1 MYVYVLDRHVCASFD
16 VIYSHYRRFNQA
28 GQVLKIPLVSSR
40 HARTR
45 AAAQAQFPKFMYN
58 SLVVCNVPF
67 CKTCNYDAN
76 RVKYT
81 GQYSVSEFMPFN
93 LKKYW
98 LVEVGVNR
106 LTAGSGVARVDH
118 RLFKN

>member
-1 MYVYVLDRHVCASFD
+1 MFAHRLTLFIVIIEGLTKPDR
-16 VIYSHYRRFNQA
+16 YS
-28 GQVLKIPLVSSR
+28 KSPLVSPR

-45 AAAQAQFPKFMYN
+45 AAAQAQFPNFMYN

-76 RVKYT
+76 RVKYM